1 MVYVA
6 ARRGQARAEVVS
18 PMRGWLG
25 FVVRLVVSAVVLL
38 LLAAILPGFR
48 IAGFRFALLGAVV
61 IAALGW
67 LVEAL
72 FGRRVSPQGR
82 GVVGFITAAVV
93 IYVAQFLV
101 PGMQVS
107 VWGALLAS
115 LIIGIVDAFVPTE
128 LR

>member
-1 MVYVA
+1 
-6 ARRGQARAEVVS
+6 
-18 PMRGWLG
+18 MRGWLG

-72 FGRRVSPQGR
+72 FGRQVSPQGR
-82 GVVGFITAAVV
+82 GIVGFIVAAAV
-93 IYVAQFLV
+93 IYLAQFLV

-107 VWGALLAS
+107 MWGALLAS